1 MTDLSQFD
9 GPDPL
14 DVALGRNIRIRRK
27 SLGLSQSALGAAV
40 GLTFQQIQKYESGA
54 NRVSFSKLMDISKA
68 LTCRVSELIENAEDG
83 QSSATIQDEGDLL
96 ATTGALELLQDY
108 SRIREPRLRQA
119 LIKAAWARSDLFQPR
134 RQAGRSWPLGAFWAS
149 LRFSPASTSFHRT
162 SRSCHRSG
170 EPSGARICECTTPAL
185 LVKSWALPRRS
196 TSSRDAER

>member
-1 MTDLSQFD
+1 MTDLSQSD

-14 DVALGRNIRIRRK
+14 DMALGRNIRVRRK

-54 NRVSFSKLMDISKA
+54 NRVSFSKLVDISKA

-119 LIKAAWARSDLFQPR
+119 LIKVASSLSSPDAAEPESLSPSLTTKALTKVVRTRWR
-134 RQAGRSWPLGAFWAS
+134 RRG
-149 LRFSPASTSFHRT
+149 
-162 SRSCHRSG
+162 
-170 EPSGARICECTTPAL
+170 
-185 LVKSWALPRRS
+185 
-196 TSSRDAER
+196 